1 MFYFK
6 NEGKLYILFDAGVIS
21 HAKIFKM
28 YSNRYM
34 QKKWRGE
41 GGKFRKP
48 YQLINMEKQCLREGK
63 KYSR

>member
-1 MFYFK
+1 
-6 NEGKLYILFDAGVIS
+6 
-21 HAKIFKM
+21 M

-63 KYSR
+63 KYSLQGNKTENPEIPIESTLLV